1 MRIRKVI
8 VILLFLIP
16 GYSLWTSRA
25 GEIVIEAEKGKLTG
39 SASVINSTLSSGGR
53 KVGNMGGVTGKGS
66 IEFVFSVSQ
75 SGMYQLSLWYLA
87 GEGRNFELSVNE
99 ATPVVLA
106 CPATGTWN
114 TPGHLETSVELRTG
128 TNKLVV
134 GNSSGYAPDLDLIL
148 LKNTIT
154 DLPDTTGTYN
164 RNFGNWKI
172 RIYPTGK
179 ADLLFRGKPLVMQT
193 QPSFIESGERTFIEE
208 MKSHEIT
215 DSLFSD
221 ATGKGMKVVI
231 TARTS
236 DNRIL
241 LKQNYYLYEGQDFFT
256 TDFSIESSQE
266 LVSNYMAPLLTT
278 VPLELLPAGT
288 NNSVWVPFDN
298 DKWVRYQSLNFGIPL
313 AGYEVAALIN
323 QETREGF
330 VTGSMEHNV
339 WKTGIRATTSAGN
352 KLERLEIFGGVT
364 SNETRDVLDH
374 GAVKNHKIKSPR
386 IFTGYFE
393 DWRRGMETY
402 ADATETLA
410 PRLPW
415 SKGKPFCW
423 NSWGA
428 IQTKLSYKNATEV
441 SQYFADKLQN
451 NNFQNDSTVYIGL
464 DSYWDN
470 ISYSDIFRFVRE
482 TKARGQ
488 NAGIY
493 WTPFV
498 DWAKNPNRLVE
509 GTTDVYYR
517 DIYLYANGKP
527 QEIAGA
533 WAVDPT
539 HPATKSRI
547 NLYLNRFLAQGFTF
561 LKLDFMTH
569 GSLESDHYY
578 DAEVQTGIQAY
589 NQGLQYIVDYLD
601 GRMFLN
607 FSISPLFPSQYGHG
621 RRIACDAYA
630 SIDNTEYTLN
640 SLTYGWWLDHLY
652 TFNDADNVVLNGV
665 SSGENRARVTSSVI
679 TGLFCSGD
687 DFSESGYSSAKLRA
701 ETYLTNVEVN
711 RVARLT
717 KAFSPVEAANGNNA
731 ADVFSTQLADTLYLA
746 IFNYTTTSGDKPVD
760 FKRVGLEPGMSYIVL
775 DLWNGTKEERSTS
788 WNVYVPRR
796 DVKFLKIYPGTLTSS
811 RISRPFPTFTAF
823 PNPFI
828 SHLTLQ
834 YQGMDNPEVTIWNS
848 SGMLVRNVI
857 PIDKTLN
864 LADLRSG
871 IYILTVNDHKGT
883 QYRCKVI
890 KK

>member
-8 VILLFLIP
+8 VIVLILLPVL
-16 GYSLWTSRA
+16 GAWTSLA
-25 GEIVIEAEKGKLTG
+25 GEWVIEAEKGKLSG
-39 SASVINSTLSSGGR
+39 SASVINSTLTSGGR

-66 IEFVFSVSQ
+66 VEFALSVNQ
-75 SGMYQLSLWYLA
+75 SGTYQLSLWYLA
-87 GEGRNFELSVNE
+87 GEGRNFELSVND
-99 ATPVVLA
+99 ANPVVLA
-106 CPATGTWN
+106 CPATGNWD
-114 TPGHLETSVELRTG
+114 TPGHLETSVELQAGDNT
-128 TNKLVV
+128 LVI
-134 GNSSGYAPDLDLIL
+134 GNTSANAPDLDLIL
-148 LKNTIT
+148 LSIPNNE
-154 DLPDTTGTYN
+154 LPDTTRTYHRSFN
-164 RNFGNWKI
+164 NWNI
-172 RIYPTGK
+172 RIYPSGK
-179 ADLLFRGKPLVMQT
+179 ADLLFKGKPMVMQT
-193 QPSFIESGERTFIEE
+193 QPSFRESGVRTWLED
-208 MKSHEIT
+208 MKNHEVSE
-215 DSLFSD
+215 SLFID
-221 ATGKGMKVVI
+221 ATGSGMKVVI

-236 DNRIL
+236 DERII

-256 TDFSIESSQE
+256 TDFTIESSKE
-266 LVSNYMAPLLTT
+266 LISNYMAPMLTT
-278 VPLELLPAGT
+278 FPLELLPAGT
-288 NNSVWVPFDN
+288 NKSIWTPFDN
-298 DKWVRYQSLNFGIPL
+298 DKWVRYHALNFGIPL

-339 WKTGIRATTSAGN
+339 WKTGIRATTTAGN
-352 KLERLEIFGGVT
+352 KVERLEVFGGVT

-374 GAVKNHKIKSPR
+374 GAVRKNKIKSPR
-386 IFTGYFE
+386 IFAGYFK
-393 DWRRGMETY
+393 DWRIGMETY
-402 ADATETLA
+402 AEATEALN
-410 PRLPW
+410 PKLPW

-428 IQTKLSYKNATEV
+428 IQTNLSYRNATEV
-441 SQYFADKLQN
+441 SQFFADKLQS

-470 ISYSDIFRFVRE
+470 ISYSDLFRFVKE

-509 GTTDVYYR
+509 GTSNVYYR

-539 HPATKSRI
+539 HPATKSRMD
-547 NLYLNRFLAQGFTF
+547 LYLQRFLNQGFTF

-569 GSLESDHYY
+569 GSLESDHYH
-578 DAEVQTGIQAY
+578 DPAVQTGIQAY

-630 SIDNTEYTLN
+630 NIGNTEYTLN

-652 TFNDADNVVLNGV
+652 SYNDADNVVLNGV
-665 SSGENRARVTSSVI
+665 STGENRARVTSSVI

-701 ETYLTNVEVN
+701 ETYLTNIEVN
-711 RVARLT
+711 RIARQT
-717 KAFSPVEAANGNNA
+717 KAFYPVEAANGNNA
-731 ADVFSTQLADTLYLA
+731 ADMFSTQLADTLYLA
-746 IFNYTTTSGDKPVD
+746 IFNYTATSGYKSVD
-760 FKRVGLEPGMSYIVL
+760 FERVGLEPGLNYVVH
-775 DLWNGTKEERSTS
+775 DLWNDTKEEKSTS
-788 WNVYVPRR
+788 WNVNVPRR
-796 DVKFLKIYPGTLTSS
+796 DVKFLKIFPGTLTST
-811 RISRPFPTFTAF
+811 RVGRPLPIFTAY
-823 PNPFI
+823 PNPFNH
-828 SHLTLQ
+828 HLTLQ
-834 YQGMDNPEVTIWNS
+834 LEGRFNPEVSIWNS
-848 SGMLVRNVI
+848 SGMLVRKII
-857 PIDKTLN
+857 PTDNTL
-864 LADLRSG
+864 DLKDLPSG
-871 IYILTVNDHKGT
+871 IYILSVNDHKGIE
-883 QYRCKVI
+883 YRSKVI